1 MSEHL
6 PECPQHI
13 HWREHFDDYWCDD
26 DCTADCIC
34 NRLRDCEQRLWDEAY
49 AAGFNH
55 GRAHGELLSCPISYK
70 HGYKQGV
77 EAAREAVAALPKMK
91 IAGNFPLIDADDAI
105 SAIDALLNDSSNN
118 GTKVQGKANDE
129 QA

>member
-55 GRAHGELLSCPISYK
+55 GRAHGERLSCSISHK
-70 HGYKQGV
+70 HGYEQ
-77 EAAREAVAALPKMK
+77 AAKAAQQIVNTWVDNLSL
-91 IAGNFPLIDADDAI
+91 NYDDLMN
-105 SAIDALLNDSSNN
+105 SIDALLTTHNPNMTTGN
-118 GTKVQGKANDE
+118 GK
-129 QA
+129 

>member
-77 EAAREAVAALPKMK
+77 EAAREAVAAVGVRKDTSHDFRVQAL
-91 IAGNFPLIDADDAI
+91 A
-105 SAIDALLNDSSNN
+105 AIDAL
-118 GTKVQGKANDE
+118 TANADTE
-129 QA
+129 RNVGDD

>member
-1 MSEHL
+1 MTDTDHL
-6 PECPQHI
+6 PECPLATACKH
-13 HWREHFDDYWCDD
+13 DYYDEPPIQC
-26 DCTADCIC
+26 ADCGEEC
-34 NRLRDCEQRLWDEAY
+34 FCDRLRACEKRVADDIWGAIREGSQY
-49 AAGFNH
+49 KSGFE
-55 GRAHGELLSCPISYK
+55 GGLD
-70 HGYKQGV
+70 
-77 EAAREAVAALPKMK
+77 AAREAVAALPKMK